1 MELHLVYDSSWL
13 SLAGGIMEWNCI
25 SQEEWMARLKAEREN
40 AAATK
45 AKAKKTTVVIGDIEE
60 YM

>member
-1 MELHLVYDSSWL
+1 
-13 SLAGGIMEWNCI
+13 MEWNCT